1 MGGSRPL
8 GHNRAMDVRRGAVLD
23 ARHTGALVLGE
34 MHVERVLGLC
44 AADPVGTVLASVRLE
59 HAAVAGMRAAGGE
72 VWGYSEDGELVAACW
87 VGANLVPIMPGLD
100 PGTRRRALDALAEL
114 GATRGRRC
122 SSIVGPRQDVLGLWE
137 RLRRAW
143 PAARD
148 VRDDQPSMVIDQ
160 APRVVPDP
168 LVRRSRPDE
177 LEAVLPACV
186 AMFTE
191 EVGYS
196 PLGSGGYYE
205 ARVRTLIGQG
215 RSFVRV
221 EGGRVVFKAEV
232 AAVALGVGQVQ
243 GVWVAPDRRGERLSE
258 SGMAAVVQTT
268 REELAPVV
276 SLYANAYNS
285 RALASY
291 RAVGFRQVGTYAT
304 VLF

>member
-1 MGGSRPL
+1 M
-8 GHNRAMDVRRGAVLD
+8 NVRRGAVLD

-34 MHVERVLGLC
+34 MHLPRVLELC

-59 HAAVAGMRAAGGE
+59 HAVTSGMRAAGGE
-72 VWGYSEDGELVAACW
+72 LWGYSEDGEIVAACW
-87 VGANLVPIMPGLD
+87 VGANLVPILPGLD
-100 PGTRRRALDALAEL
+100 AATRRRALDALAEL

-122 SSIVGPRQDVLGLWE
+122 SSIVGPREDVLDLWA
-137 RLRRAW
+137 RLDSLW
-143 PAARD
+143 PPARD
-148 VRDDQPSMVIDQ
+148 VRDDQPSMVIDG
-160 APRVVPDP
+160 PSRVAPDP

-177 LEAVLPACV
+177 LPAVLPACV

-196 PLGSGGYYE
+196 PLGAGGYYE
-205 ARVRTLIGQG
+205 ARVRSLIGQG

-221 EGGRVVFKAEV
+221 EDGRVVFKAEV

-243 GVWVAPDRRGERLSE
+243 GVWVTPDRRGERLSE
-258 SGMAAVVQTT
+258 IGMAAVV
-268 REELAPVV
+268 EETQAHIAPVV
-276 SLYANAYNS
+276 SLYANAFNE

>member
-1 MGGSRPL
+1 
-8 GHNRAMDVRRGAVLD
+8 MDVRRGAVLD

-34 MHVERVLGLC
+34 MHLERVLQLC

-59 HAAVAGMRAAGGE
+59 HAVASGLRAAGGE
-72 VWGYSEDGELVAACW
+72 IWGYTEDGEIVAACW

-100 PGTRRRALDALAEL
+100 PATRRRALDGLAEL
-114 GATRGRRC
+114 GAKRGRRC
-122 SSIVGPRQDVLGLWE
+122 SSLVGPRDDVLDLWA
-137 RLRRAW
+137 RLDSQW
-143 PAARD
+143 PPARD
-148 VRDDQPSMVIDQ
+148 VRDDQPSMVIDGP
-160 APRVVPDP
+160 ARIAPDP

-177 LEAVLPACV
+177 LPAVLPACV

-196 PLGSGGYYE
+196 PLGAGGYYE
-205 ARVRTLIGQG
+205 ARVRSLIGQG

-221 EGGRVVFKAEV
+221 EDGRVVFKAEV

-243 GVWVAPDRRGERLSE
+243 GVWVRPDRRGERLSE
-258 SGMAAVVQTT
+258 VGMAAVVATT
-268 REELAPVV
+268 QAQIAPVV
-276 SLYANAYNS
+276 SLYANAYNE

>member
-1 MGGSRPL
+1 
-8 GHNRAMDVRRGAVLD
+8 MDVRRGAVLD

-34 MHVERVLGLC
+34 MHVERVLQLC
-44 AADPVGTVLASVRLE
+44 RADPVGTVLASVRLE
-59 HAAVAGMRAAGGE
+59 HAIASGLRAAGGE
-72 VWGYSEDGELVAACW
+72 IWGYSEDGEIVAACW

-100 PGTRRRALDALAEL
+100 AATRRRALDALADL

-122 SSIVGPRQDVLGLWE
+122 SSIVGPREDVLDLWE
-137 RLRRAW
+137 RLRGAW
-143 PAARD
+143 PPARD
-148 VRDDQPSMVIDQ
+148 VRDDQPSMVIDG
-160 APRVVPDP
+160 PPLLDPDP
-168 LVRRSRPDE
+168 SVRRSRPDE
-177 LEAVLPACV
+177 LGAVLPACV

-205 ARVRTLIGQG
+205 ARVRSLIGQG

-221 EGGRVVFKAEV
+221 EDGRVVFKAEV

-243 GVWVAPDRRGERLSE
+243 GVWVAPERRGQRLSE
-258 SGMAAVVQTT
+258 VGMAAVVQVA
-268 REELAPVV
+268 RAEIAPVV
-276 SLYANAYNS
+276 SLYANAYNT

>member
-1 MGGSRPL
+1 
-8 GHNRAMDVRRGAVLD
+8 MDVRRGALLD

-34 MHVERVLGLC
+34 MHVARVLAMC

-59 HAAVAGMRAAGGE
+59 HALASGLRAAGGE
-72 VWGYSEDGELVAACW
+72 LWGYGEDGELVAACW
-87 VGANLVPIMPGLD
+87 VGANLVPIVPPELD
-100 PGTRRRALDALAEL
+100 PATRHRALEALAEL

-122 SSIVGPRQDVLGLWE
+122 SSIVGPRDDVLDLWD
-137 RLRRAW
+137 RLRATW
-143 PAARD
+143 PPARD
-148 VRDDQPSMVIDQ
+148 VREDQPSMVIDGPSRL
-160 APRVVPDP
+160 AADP
-168 LVRRSRPDE
+168 QVRRSRPDE
-177 LEAVLPACV
+177 LDVVLPACV

-196 PLGSGGYYE
+196 PLGAGGYYE
-205 ARVRTLIGQG
+205 ARVRALIGQG

-243 GVWVAPDRRGERLSE
+243 GVWVTPDRRGEGLSE
-258 SGMAAVVQTT
+258 TGMAAVVAAA
-268 REELAPVV
+268 RAEIAPVV
-276 SLYANAYNS
+276 SLYANAYNV
-285 RALASY
+285 RALAAY

>member
-1 MGGSRPL
+1 
-8 GHNRAMDVRRGAVLD
+8 MDVRRGAVLD

-34 MHVERVLGLC
+34 MHVDRVLQLC
-44 AADPVGTVLASVRLE
+44 AVDPVGTVLASVRLE
-59 HAAVAGMRAAGGE
+59 HARASGLRAAGGE
-72 VWGYSEDGELVAACW
+72 VWGYSEDGEIVAACW

-100 PGTRRRALDALAEL
+100 AATRGRALDALGDL
-114 GATRGRRC
+114 GASRGRRC
-122 SSIVGPRQDVLGLWE
+122 SSVVGPRDDVLDLWD
-137 RLRRAW
+137 RLRTAW

-160 APRVVPDP
+160 PTTVEPDP
-168 LVRRSRPDE
+168 AVRRSRPDE
-177 LEAVLPACV
+177 LAAVLPACV

-196 PLGSGGYYE
+196 PLGAGGYYE
-205 ARVRTLIGQG
+205 ARVRSLIAQG
-215 RSFVRV
+215 RSFVRL
-221 EGGRVVFKAEV
+221 EDGRVVFKAEV

-243 GVWVAPDRRGERLSE
+243 GVWVTPERRGQRLSE
-258 SGMAAVVQTT
+258 IGMAAVVAATQA
-268 REELAPVV
+268 EIAPVV
-276 SLYANAYNS
+276 SLYANAYNT